1 MRNVQPDLFKENTP
15 MSTNGSTP
23 NFASILD
30 EAPLEITRTPPLPVG
45 TYLCTIGQFE
55 LAQNENRPSAFPL
68 SVVAPLD
75 DVDEEI
81 LAEAGGC
88 KGKILRYNV
97 WHDERAAEALD
108 TIHSYAGLDLATLG
122 AVSRGQRNEMI
133 QNMQVLAEVKHRSD
147 KNDPSKVYA
156 EVKRLARAD

>member
-1 MRNVQPDLFKENTP
+1 
-15 MSTNGSTP
+15 MSSTSTSP

-30 EAPLEITRTPPLPVG
+30 EAPTEIARTPPLPVG

-55 LAQNENRPSAFPL
+55 LSQSENRPSSFQL
-68 SVVAPLD
+68 TVVAPLE
-75 DVDEEI
+75 DVDEEA
-81 LAEAGGC
+81 LADAGGC
-88 KGKILRYNV
+88 KGKILRYNI

-108 TIHSYAGLDLATLG
+108 TIHAYAGLDLSGLG
-122 AVSRGQRNEMI
+122 DVSRAARNEMI
-133 QNMQVLAEVKHRSD
+133 VNSTVLAEVKHRSD